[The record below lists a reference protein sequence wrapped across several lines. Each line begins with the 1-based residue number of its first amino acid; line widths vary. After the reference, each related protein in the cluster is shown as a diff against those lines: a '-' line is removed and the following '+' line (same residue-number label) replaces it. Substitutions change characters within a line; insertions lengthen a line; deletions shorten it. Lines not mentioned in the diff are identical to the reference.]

1 MKISELTNAPDWLK
15 AAVVEN
21 EDVAIN
27 TYGRVTW
34 RGGNWLGGD
43 WYGGDW
49 LGGTWRGGN
58 WRDGDWYDGNWR
70 GGDWYDGNWYGGNWR
85 GGNWYGGNWRDGDWF
100 GGTRLLVRLGFDLR
114 GYAFMLNLFKGKDV
128 VISAGCRHFTLDD
141 ARAHWLSDYYSN
153 SDETNVA
160 LIRIFLDSAERVVK
174 EVWKK

>member
-1 MKISELTNAPDWLK
+1 MKIAELTNAPDWLK

-21 EDVAIN
+21 EDVAICA
-27 TYGRVTW
+27 YGNVTW
-34 RGGNWLGGD
+34 RGGT

-49 LGGTWRGGN
+49 HGGTWYGGDWRGGTWRGGT
-58 WRDGDWYDGNWR
+58 WQGGTWY
-70 GGDWYDGNWYGGNWR
+70 
-85 GGNWYGGNWRDGDWF
+85 
-100 GGTRLLVRLGFDLR
+100 GGTRLLVSLGHDLR

-141 ARAHWLSDYYSN
+141 ARAHWLADDYSN